1 MERQRKTIE
10 SGRSPRS
17 SMLLPAAVLVLTLIL
32 GAAASL
38 RFSADSD
45 PPPAPVAEAVPEAI
59 QPPDVVEAPSVP
71 APQLP
76 VESAAVEPERP
87 APQATVAEAVVP
99 EAVVPEAAIPE
110 VVVPEGRAGLI
121 EALRRGEL
129 RPGSPADIA
138 RWATAARASG
148 QSIETER
155 LTGGAMDVFVIEK
168 DFVVPGRLTGAH
180 AVIFVLDPGRP
191 FPRGDLGHSV
201 ILDVPSGSCIGVT
214 CGIMLSR

>member
-1 MERQRKTIE
+1 
-10 SGRSPRS
+10 
-17 SMLLPAAVLVLTLIL
+17 MLLPAAVLVLTLIL

-45 PPPAPVAEAVPEAI
+45 PPPAPVMEAVPEVV
-59 QPPDVVEAPSVP
+59 QPPEVVEAPAVP
-71 APQLP
+71 PPQLP

-99 EAVVPEAAIPE
+99 EIVVPEI
-110 VVVPEGRAGLI
+110 VVPEGRAGLI

-129 RPGSPADIA
+129 RPGSQADIA

-180 AVIFVLDPGRP
+180 AVIFVLDAGRP

-201 ILDVPSGSCIGVT
+201 ILDVPSGGCIGVT

>member
-17 SMLLPAAVLVLTLIL
+17 SMLLPGAVLVLTLIL

-45 PPPAPVAEAVPEAI
+45 PPPAPVTEAVPEAI

-71 APQLP
+71 QPQLP
-76 VESAAVEPERP
+76 VESVTVEPERP

-99 EAVVPEAAIPE
+99 EVA
-110 VVVPEGRAGLI
+110 VPEGRAGLI

-129 RPGSPADIA
+129 RPGSQADIA

-180 AVIFVLDPGRP
+180 AVLFVLDAGRP

-201 ILDVPSGSCIGVT
+201 ILDVPSGGCIGVT

>member
-71 APQLP
+71 QPQLP
-76 VESAAVEPERP
+76 VESVTVEPERP

-99 EAVVPEAAIPE
+99 EAAIPE
-110 VVVPEGRAGLI
+110 FVVPEGRAGLI

-129 RPGSPADIA
+129 RPGSQADIA

-168 DFVVPGRLTGAH
+168 DFMVPGRLTGAH
-180 AVIFVLDPGRP
+180 AVIFVLDAGRP
-191 FPRGDLGHSV
+191 FPRGDLGHSLV
-201 ILDVPSGSCIGVT
+201 LDVPSGSCIGVT

>member
-17 SMLLPAAVLVLTLIL
+17 SMLLPGAVLVLTLIL

-71 APQLP
+71 PPQLP
-76 VESAAVEPERP
+76 VESVTVEPERP

-99 EAVVPEAAIPE
+99 EVA
-110 VVVPEGRAGLI
+110 VPEGRAGLI

-129 RPGSPADIA
+129 RPGSQADIA

-168 DFVVPGRLTGAH
+168 DFMVPGRLTGAH
-180 AVIFVLDPGRP
+180 AVIFVLDAGRP

-201 ILDVPSGSCIGVT
+201 ILDVPSGGCIGVT

>member
-1 MERQRKTIE
+1 
-10 SGRSPRS
+10 
-17 SMLLPAAVLVLTLIL
+17 MLLPAAVLVLTLIL

-71 APQLP
+71 QPQLP
-76 VESAAVEPERP
+76 VESVTVEPERP

-99 EAVVPEAAIPE
+99 EAAIPE
-110 VVVPEGRAGLI
+110 FVVPEGRAGLI

-129 RPGSPADIA
+129 RPGSQADIA

-168 DFVVPGRLTGAH
+168 DFMVPGRLTGAH
-180 AVIFVLDPGRP
+180 AVIFVLDAGRP
-191 FPRGDLGHSV
+191 FPRGDLGHSLV
-201 ILDVPSGSCIGVT
+201 LDVPSGSCIGVT

>member
-1 MERQRKTIE
+1 
-10 SGRSPRS
+10 
-17 SMLLPAAVLVLTLIL
+17 MLLPAAVLVLTLIL

-45 PPPAPVAEAVPEAI
+45 PPPAPVTEAVPEAI
-59 QPPDVVEAPSVP
+59 QPPEVVEAPAVP
-71 APQLP
+71 PPQLP

-87 APQATVAEAVVP
+87 APQTTVAEAVVP
-99 EAVVPEAAIPE
+99 EIVVPEI
-110 VVVPEGRAGLI
+110 VVPEGRAGLI

-129 RPGSPADIA
+129 RPGSQADIA

-180 AVIFVLDPGRP
+180 AVIFVLDAGRP

-201 ILDVPSGSCIGVT
+201 ILDVPSGGCIGVT

>member
-17 SMLLPAAVLVLTLIL
+17 SMLLPAVVLVLTLIL

-45 PPPAPVAEAVPEAI
+45 PPSAPVAEAVPEVI
-59 QPPDVVEAPSVP
+59 QPPEVVEAPSAP
-71 APQLP
+71 PPQLP
-76 VESAAVEPERP
+76 VESVTVEPERP

-99 EAVVPEAAIPE
+99 EAVVPEI
-110 VVVPEGRAGLI
+110 VVPEGRAGLI

-180 AVIFVLDPGRP
+180 AVIFVLDAGRP

-201 ILDVPSGSCIGVT
+201 VLDVPSGSCIGVT

>member
-1 MERQRKTIE
+1 MDRKGRTVE
-10 SGRSPRS
+10 SGRRTRS
-17 SMLLPAAVLVLTLIL
+17 LMLLPAAVLVLTVIL

-45 PPPAPVAEAVPEAI
+45 PPPAPVTEAALEAI

-76 VESAAVEPERP
+76 VESVAVEPERP
-87 APQATVAEAVVP
+87 APHATVAEAVVP
-99 EAVVPEAAIPE
+99 EGVIPEAAIPE
-110 VVVPEGRAGLI
+110 VVVPEGRAGLT

-129 RPGSPADIA
+129 RPGSPADID

-155 LTGGAMDVFVIEK
+155 LTGGAIDVFVIEK
-168 DFVVPGRLTGAH
+168 DLMVPGRLTGAH
-180 AVIFVLDPGRP
+180 AVIFVLDAGRP